1 MTTPYDPL
9 SSALGPAS
17 NALGPWQKRLLI
29 YLRLLAGFMLMK
41 TVYSW
46 MLIGGLW
53 DVDGSH
59 FQLLSFAAQAAVV
72 WAAIMNPAAAIGLWL
87 GAAWGVVL
95 WLVTTLVQILISATA
110 PEGVGSLYI
119 VAAVEA
125 VLVIAYG
132 VVAFRAGRE
141 EQD

>member
-1 MTTPYDPL
+1 MRV
-9 SSALGPAS
+9 SFSGS
-17 NALGPWQKRLLI
+17 NEVTAPRRLVWQRLLDPQFV
-29 YLRLLAGFMLMK
+29 AASAPGVEK
-41 TVYSW
+41 VEQ
-46 MLIGGLW
+46 
-53 DVDGSH
+53 VDDSH

-72 WAAIMNPAAAIGLWL
+72 WAAIMNPVAAIGLWL